1 MRVSLLA
8 EGAIPARACCVSFL
22 PNLKDR
28 VCVWGGGGG
37 GGGEGGRG
45 KLELGRGSMR
55 LSRGRAFS
63 SQIQWI
69 ERERQLQA
77 MVYDIL
83 PPVTAMTGCAVTISL

>member
-1 MRVSLLA
+1 M
-8 EGAIPARACCVSFL
+8 
-22 PNLKDR
+22 
-28 VCVWGGGGG
+28 GGGGRG
-37 GGGEGGRG
+37 GGKGGEGGGR

-77 MVYDIL
+77 LFHDIL
-83 PPVTAMTGCAVTISL
+83 PPVIAMIDCAVTISL